1 MRACSSAAERSAHN
15 RLVPGSIPGKPTPTS
30 HHPPEARKLRIPAIT
45 PTRLLTHTDR
55 GGVPQFLRLATLV
68 VLSVF
73 IMGQTPGERTNVFDK
88 PLQLHRGPAGPYE
101 VIITIQPHKP
111 KVGTVHF
118 GVTVLDHESQT
129 AVEDALVRIVAYPPN
144 PDDRALQTPA
154 LNDPATPIH
163 YKGNIIFRS
172 PGQWSLLTEIK
183 TAERGLVTAT
193 TPIYVAEAS
202 SVPSVE
208 GLFMLALVTLALCG
222 GTAYIVFSIR
232 RAQRSREASP

>member
-1 MRACSSAAERSAHN
+1 MRSIASILRFNAMNTGLDSSR
-15 RLVPGSIPGKPTPTS
+15 R
-30 HHPPEARKLRIPAIT
+30 
-45 PTRLLTHTDR
+45 
-55 GGVPQFLRLATLV
+55 FYLV
-68 VLSVF
+68 VALVLFSVF

-118 GVTVLDHESQT
+118 GVTIFDPATQSL
-129 AVEDALVRIVAYPPN
+129 VEDAQVRIVAHPPN

-172 PGQWSLLTEIK
+172 AGQWDL
-183 TAERGLVTAT
+183 TAEIRTAEHGLATAS
-193 TPIYVAEAS
+193 TPINIAEAS
-202 SVPSVE
+202 SVSSVE
-208 GLFMLALVTLALCG
+208 GLLMLILVTLALGG
-222 GTAYIVFSIR
+222 GTAYVIFSIK
-232 RAQRSREASP
+232 RAQRARASSQ